1 MNMLCR
7 ACVWKDCEKATGK
20 WTTEGEIHS
29 PSSDDTSSEEGVGIM
44 LKLFRLLVIS
54 LAIASAVLAQNPFAE
69 NLVANGNFNQG
80 SLAGWTEAGPD
91 TIPTWHGAP
100 PVPAQVFSDAA
111 PMHVTEI
118 RYYNQGG
125 RHIVRTAIA
134 STVGAYDK
142 YSMGWTLS
150 GATTMGYPWI
160 NQVIRVAP
168 GTYTAT
174 VSWRVVA
181 GHETAA
187 DRAAANNPSKP
198 AEPAPAPAPAK
209 ADAKAKTT
217 ATPNAPKPEVAK
229 PVEAPKPPAVPRT
242 IGGVFIINTDK
253 DINAYTDKGSVFTG
267 VVWNDESKGKWL
279 TKTADNIKFTTH
291 TGYIEVRLQLL
302 PATSKYIVFDR
313 FKQNTDCD
321 YVAFDDVVLQLTPV
335 EPQQATAE
343 PQQTPAEPAK
353 Q

>member
-1 MNMLCR
+1 
-7 ACVWKDCEKATGK
+7 
-20 WTTEGEIHS
+20 
-29 PSSDDTSSEEGVGIM
+29 M
-44 LKLFRLLVIS
+44 LKLFQLLAVLLVT
-54 LAIASAVLAQNPFAE
+54 ASAVLAQNPYME

-100 PVPAQVFSDAA
+100 PVPAQVFSDGA

-118 RYYNQGG
+118 RYYEQGG

-134 STVGAYDK
+134 STVRAYDK
-142 YSMGWTLS
+142 YSVGWTLS

-160 NQVIRVAP
+160 SQVIRVAP

-174 VSWRVVA
+174 VSWRVIA

-187 DRAAANNPSKP
+187 DRAAANTPPKP

-209 ADAKAKTT
+209 SDAKVKTT
-217 ATPNAPKPEVAK
+217 ASPNASKPETVK
-229 PVEAPKPPAVPRT
+229 PAETPKPPDVTRT
-242 IGGVFIINTDK
+242 IGGALIINTDK
-253 DINAYTDKGSVFTG
+253 DINAYSDKGSVFTG
-267 VVWNDESKGKWL
+267 AVWNDESKGKWL
-279 TKTADNIKFTTH
+279 TKTANDVNITTL

-302 PATSKYIVFDR
+302 TPGSKYVVFDR
-313 FKQNTDCD
+313 LKQNTDCD

-343 PQQTPAEPAK
+343 PQQPPAEPAK